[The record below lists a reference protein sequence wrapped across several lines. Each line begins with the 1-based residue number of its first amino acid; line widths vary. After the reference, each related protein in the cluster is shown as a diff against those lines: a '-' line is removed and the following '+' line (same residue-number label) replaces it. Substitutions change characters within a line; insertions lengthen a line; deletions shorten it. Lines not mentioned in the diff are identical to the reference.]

1 MKTITRYL
9 TYFLLVV
16 LLGGVSCT
24 DNGSDEPDMP
34 PGGEQPAPGGPAPGG
49 GVADDGELPGFDYE
63 ITAWNGET
71 ASDAA
76 LDVAGTDADMYHE
89 ANSFSNVVTVTYN
102 GASATVESSNNA
114 ITSNIAG
121 AYVAID
127 MLTNSVAGTEIVV
140 KGKSEDG
147 GLKI

>member
-1 MKTITRYL
+1 MKKITIYL

-34 PGGEQPAPGGPAPGG
+34 PGGEQPAPGGPASGG
-49 GVADDGELPGFDYE
+49 GVTDDGELPGFDYE

-76 LDVAGTDADMYHE
+76 LDVAGTDAKAFCTD
-89 ANSFSNVVTVTYN
+89 NTVLCGDY
-102 GASATVESSNNA
+102 SIRHSKLQ
-114 ITSNIAG
+114 IT
-121 AYVAID
+121 
-127 MLTNSVAGTEIVV
+127 
-140 KGKSEDG
+140 
-147 GLKI
+147 